1 MEHHF
6 ESNSKPFQ
14 AEEPSVESN
23 NGTIALYAKVDR
35 DIMKIVVNH
44 MFSVLGEAF
53 NQQEFVEISFGDIG
67 TFISRNKLAGFRYY
81 YLPQAAGIEIIEA
94 NGGNP
99 TYMKEPPPDALTL
112 HVFIY
117 IYILF
122 LFYLFS

>member
-35 DIMKIVVNH
+35 DIMKIVTNH
-44 MFSVLGEAF
+44 IFSVLGEAF
-53 NQQEFVEISFGDIG
+53 HQQEFVEISFGEIG
-67 TFISRNKLAGFRYY
+67 TFISRNKLAGFKYY
-81 YLPQAAGIEIIEA
+81 YLPQAGGIEVIEA
-94 NGGNP
+94 SGGNP

-112 HVFIY
+112 HVY
-117 IYILF
+117 IINYIF
-122 LFYLFS
+122 VI

>member
-35 DIMKIVVNH
+35 DIMKIVTNH
-44 MFSVLGEAF
+44 IFSVLGEAF
-53 NQQEFVEISFGDIG
+53 HQQEFVEIAFGEIG
-67 TFISRNKLAGFRYY
+67 TFISRNKLAGFKYY
-81 YLPQAAGIEIIEA
+81 YLPQVGGIEVIEA
-94 NGGNP
+94 SGGNP

-112 HVFIY
+112 HVY
-117 IYILF
+117 IINYIF
-122 LFYLFS
+122 VI